1 MAADLD
7 RKTERD
13 SDRQSEAI
21 EVRLLLEGIYARYGY
36 DLRGYADASMQRRV
50 RAVLARMGLDR
61 ISELQHRVLREPETF
76 SYVLGSLA
84 VCVTEL
90 FRDPEAYRLMRE
102 RVIPVLRTY
111 PLLKIWLAGCASGE
125 EAYSMAIVLMEEG
138 LYERTQIY
146 ATDLNAEA
154 LERAK
159 AGVYSSEAVRA
170 FEDSYRRAGGTSDIS
185 RYCTAAYDGVA
196 MVEALRRN
204 ILFFQHDLVSDHA
217 FGEMNVIF
225 CRNVFIY
232 FGGELRVRVLGKLAE
247 SLRSG
252 GYLCLG
258 RSERIGRSHH
268 EPAFEQLTPSEAIYR
283 YTPDR

>member
-1 MAADLD
+1 MALD
-7 RKTERD
+7 ARRKPALDAEH
-13 SDRQSEAI
+13 QSESI

-50 RAVLARMGLDR
+50 RAVLARMGIAR

-76 SYVLGSLA
+76 SYVLGNLA
-84 VCVTEL
+84 VCVSEL
-90 FRDPEAYRLMRE
+90 FRDPESYRLLRE

-125 EAYSMAIVLMEEG
+125 EAYSMAILLMEEG

-159 AGVYSSEAVRA
+159 AGVYSIEALRA
-170 FEDSYRRAGGTSDIS
+170 FAESYRRAGGTSDIS

-196 MVEALRRN
+196 MADALRRN
-204 ILFFQHDLVSDHA
+204 ILFFQHDLVCDHA

-232 FGGELRVRVLGKLAE
+232 FGSELRTRVLDKLAD

-258 RSERIGRSHH
+258 RSERIGRSH
-268 EPAFEQLTPSEAIYR
+268 EQTFAQLTPSEAIYR
-283 YTPDR
+283 YTDVR